1 MFSSE
6 DLRKHNKVTNS
17 TVKRVFKSGG
27 FVLFN
32 KEMAKP
38 CPSIPSNQCISQ
50 KLKFTGNKKIGNE
63 VKKKRSANK
72 MGQFG
77 VFVLVFIDVE
87 RVKLFKICKFFFHN
101 PTILTHHLALSLSAA
116 SERRASVVSQFMQ
129 ASVRETPYFNSDKSS
144 GIC

>member
-1 MFSSE
+1 MFASE
-6 DLRKHNKVTNS
+6 NLRKHNKVTNS
-17 TVKRVFKSGG
+17 TVKGVFKSGG

-38 CPSIPSNQCISQ
+38 SPSIPGNQCVSQ
-50 KLKFTGNKKIGNE
+50 KFKFTGNNE
-63 VKKKRSANK
+63 ISNEEKKKTSANK

-77 VFVLVFIDVE
+77 VFVLMFIDVE

-101 PTILTHHLALSLSAA
+101 STILAHHLVLSLSAA
-116 SERRASVVSQFMQ
+116 SERRALVVSQFMQ
-129 ASVRETPYFNSDKSS
+129 ASVRETPYFNSDKSA

>member
-6 DLRKHNKVTNS
+6 NLRKHNPVSNS
-17 TVKRVFKSGG
+17 AIKRVFKSCG

-32 KEMAKP
+32 EEMAKP
-38 CPSIPSNQCISQ
+38 CPSIPSNQCVSQ
-50 KLKFTGNKKIGNE
+50 KLKFTSNKKIGNE
-63 VKKKRSANK
+63 VKKKPTANK

-101 PTILTHHLALSLSAA
+101 PTILAHHLDLSLSAA

-144 GIC
+144 VIC

>member
-63 VKKKRSANK
+63 VKKKRTANK

>member
-101 PTILTHHLALSLSAA
+101 PTILSHHLDLSLSAA
-116 SERRASVVSQFMQ
+116 SERRVSVVSQFIQ
-129 ASVRETPYFNSDKSS
+129 ASVRETPYFKSDKSS

>member
-116 SERRASVVSQFMQ
+116 SERRTSVVSQFMQ
-129 ASVRETPYFNSDKSS
+129 ASVRETPYFNSDKSA

>member
-63 VKKKRSANK
+63 VKKTTSANK
-72 MGQFG
+72 MGQFS

-87 RVKLFKICKFFFHN
+87 RVELFKICKFFFHN
-101 PTILTHHLALSLSAA
+101 PTILAHHLDLSLSAA
-116 SERRASVVSQFMQ
+116 SERRISVVSQFIQ

>member
-6 DLRKHNKVTNS
+6 NLRKHNPVSNS
-17 TVKRVFKSGG
+17 AIKGIFKSGG

-32 KEMAKP
+32 EEMTKP
-38 CPSIPSNQCISQ
+38 CPSIPGNQCVSQ

-63 VKKKRSANK
+63 VKKKPTANK

-87 RVKLFKICKFFFHN
+87 RVKLFKICKFFVHN
-101 PTILTHHLALSLSAA
+101 STILAHHLALSLSAA
-116 SERRASVVSQFMQ
+116 SIRRASVVSQFIQ
-129 ASVRETPYFNSDKSS
+129 ASVTETPYFNSDKSS

>member
-101 PTILTHHLALSLSAA
+101 STILAHHLALSLSAA
-116 SERRASVVSQFMQ
+116 SIRRASVVSQFIQ

>member
-63 VKKKRSANK
+63 VKKKRSTNK

>member
-6 DLRKHNKVTNS
+6 NLRKHNPVTNS
-17 TVKRVFKSGG
+17 AIKGIFKSSR
-27 FVLFN
+27 FVLFD
-32 KEMAKP
+32 KEVAKP
-38 CPSIPSNQCISQ
+38 CPSISSNQCVSQ
-50 KLKFTGNKKIGNE
+50 KLKVTCDNKIGNE
-63 VKKKRSANK
+63 IKKKPTANK

-101 PTILTHHLALSLSAA
+101 FTILAHDHALSLSAA
-116 SERRASVVSQFMQ
+116 SERRVSVVSQFMQ
-129 ASVRETPYFNSDKSS
+129 ASVRETPYFKSDKSS

>member
-63 VKKKRSANK
+63 VKKKPTANK

>member
-17 TVKRVFKSGG
+17 TVKRVFKSSG
-27 FVLFN
+27 FVLFD

-38 CPSIPSNQCISQ
+38 CPSIPSNQRISQ

>member
-63 VKKKRSANK
+63 VKKKPTANK

-116 SERRASVVSQFMQ
+116 SIRRASVVSQFIQ

>member
-101 PTILTHHLALSLSAA
+101 PTILSHHLDLSLSAV
-116 SERRASVVSQFMQ
+116 SERRVSVVSQFMQ

>member
-6 DLRKHNKVTNS
+6 NLRKHNPVSNS
-17 TVKRVFKSGG
+17 AIKRVFKSCG

-32 KEMAKP
+32 EEMAKP

-63 VKKKRSANK
+63 VKKKPTANK

-101 PTILTHHLALSLSAA
+101 STILAHHLALSLSAA
-116 SERRASVVSQFMQ
+116 SKRRASVVSQFMQ
-129 ASVRETPYFNSDKSS
+129 ASVRETPYFKSDKSS

>member
-1 MFSSE
+1 MFASE
-6 DLRKHNKVTNS
+6 NLRKHNPVTNS
-17 TVKRVFKSGG
+17 TVKGVFKSGR

-38 CPSIPSNQCISQ
+38 CPSIPSNQCVSQ
-50 KLKFTGNKKIGNE
+50 KLKVAGNKEIGNE
-63 VKKKRSANK
+63 IKKKTSANK
-72 MGQFG
+72 MGQFS

-101 PTILTHHLALSLSAA
+101 PTILTHHLDLSLSAV
-116 SERRASVVSQFMQ
+116 SKRRVSVVSQFMQ
-129 ASVRETPYFNSDKSS
+129 ASVRETPYFKSDKSS

>member
-27 FVLFN
+27 FVLFD

-38 CPSIPSNQCISQ
+38 CTSIPGNQREGQ
-50 KLKFTGNKKIGNE
+50 KLKVTANNQIGNKI
-63 VKKKRSANK
+63 KKTTSANK

-77 VFVLVFIDVE
+77 VFMLVFIDVE

>member
-27 FVLFN
+27 FILFN

-38 CPSIPSNQCISQ
+38 CPSIPSNQCVSQ

>member
-27 FVLFN
+27 FVLFD

-38 CPSIPSNQCISQ
+38 CTSIPGNQREGQ
-50 KLKFTGNKKIGNE
+50 KLKVTANNQIGNKI
-63 VKKKRSANK
+63 KKTTSANK

-101 PTILTHHLALSLSAA
+101 PTILTHHLDLSLSAA
-116 SERRASVVSQFMQ
+116 SERRVSVVSQFMQ
-129 ASVRETPYFNSDKSS
+129 ASVRETPYFKSDKSS

>member
-17 TVKRVFKSGG
+17 TVKRVFKSGR

>member
-27 FVLFN
+27 FVLFD

-38 CPSIPSNQCISQ
+38 CPSIPGNQRVGQ
-50 KLKFTGNKKIGNE
+50 KLKVTANNQIGNKI
-63 VKKKRSANK
+63 KKTTSANK
-72 MGQFG
+72 MGQFS

-87 RVKLFKICKFFFHN
+87 RVELFKICKFFFHN
-101 PTILTHHLALSLSAA
+101 PTILAHHLDLSLSAA
-116 SERRASVVSQFMQ
+116 SERRVSVVSQFMQ
-129 ASVRETPYFNSDKSS
+129 ASVRETPYFKSDKSS

>member
-1 MFSSE
+1 MFASE
-6 DLRKHNKVTNS
+6 NLRKHNKVTNS
-17 TVKRVFKSGG
+17 TIKGVFKSGG

-32 KEMAKP
+32 KKMTKP

-101 PTILTHHLALSLSAA
+101 PTILTHHLDLSLSAA
-116 SERRASVVSQFMQ
+116 SERRVSVVSQFMQ
-129 ASVRETPYFNSDKSS
+129 ASVRETPYFKSDKSS

>member
-101 PTILTHHLALSLSAA
+101 STILAHHLALSLSAA
-116 SERRASVVSQFMQ
+116 SVRRASVVSQFIQ

>member
-77 VFVLVFIDVE
+77 VFVFVFIDVE

-129 ASVRETPYFNSDKSS
+129 ASVRETPYFKSDKSS

>member
-116 SERRASVVSQFMQ
+116 SERRAAVVSQFMQ